1 MNCMKLPTH
10 MNSKTLAAVALA
22 LAATCS
28 GSFGQ
33 VFYTGNAT
41 TWGNSTNWSSGSVPT
56 SATNIEFGNYT
67 GVNSANT
74 GTTNQPVNDV
84 SFTRNSSTTIVT
96 MSAGGGGVNASGTI
110 SSTAGA
116 SEVFMRAGGT
126 LAAANLTVNNAFNLG
141 SRSAAGLNSQIGN
154 VTISGTTTINSGGTL
169 HAASLNGTTSLGS
182 LEMSG
187 GTFNLVSGNSLA
199 NGSGNGTTNTIS
211 VSRLNGSGTI
221 TGAKT
226 GATSITTGHLIVSG
240 TTNGTFSG
248 NITNGLANNVV
259 QISKAGSSTL
269 TLSGNN
275 SYSGVTAVSAG
286 TLLVS
291 GGGLTG
297 TTSLAVSGGSLQ
309 LGAANVLSN
318 NATMVLSGGNFST
331 GATTGF
337 GETLGTLD
345 LETAATLTLA
355 LGTGVHSLNF
365 ANSSGIDWTGST
377 LTITG
382 WTGTAGFSGTAGR
395 IFFGN
400 NATGLSPG
408 QLSQINFTGYAN
420 GASILS
426 TGEIVA
432 IPEPATWALLAG
444 SLTAVLVFRRRRG

>member
-1 MNCMKLPTH
+1 
-10 MNSKTLAAVALA
+10 
-22 LAATCS
+22 
-28 GSFGQ
+28 
-33 VFYTGNAT
+33 
-41 TWGNSTNWSSGSVPT
+41 
-56 SATNIEFGNYT
+56 
-67 GVNSANT
+67 
-74 GTTNQPVNDV
+74 
-84 SFTRNSSTTIVT
+84 
-96 MSAGGGGVNASGTI
+96 
-110 SSTAGA
+110 
-116 SEVFMRAGGT
+116 
-126 LAAANLTVNNAFNLG
+126 
-141 SRSAAGLNSQIGN
+141 
-154 VTISGTTTINSGGTL
+154 
-169 HAASLNGTTSLGS
+169 
-182 LEMSG
+182 
-187 GTFNLVSGNSLA
+187 
-199 NGSGNGTTNTIS
+199 
-211 VSRLNGSGTI
+211 
-221 TGAKT
+221 
-226 GATSITTGHLIVSG
+226 
-240 TTNGTFSG
+240 
-248 NITNGLANNVV
+248 
-259 QISKAGSSTL
+259 
-269 TLSGNN
+269 
-275 SYSGVTAVSAG
+275 
-286 TLLVS
+286 LVS
-291 GGGLTG
+291 GGVLTG

>member
-1 MNCMKLPTH
+1 MKLPTH
-10 MNSKTLAAVALA
+10 MKSKTLAAVALA

-33 VFYTGNAT
+33 VTWNGGNAT
-41 TWGNSTNWSSGSVPT
+41 WALGSNWSSGSVPI
-56 SATNIEFGNYT
+56 SSTNIEFGNFVGSSPGT
-67 GVNSANT
+67 GN
-74 GTTNQPVNDV
+74 TNQPANDV
-84 SFTRNSSTTIVT
+84 SFTRTSGSSIITL
-96 MSAGGGGVNASGTI
+96 SNGGGLNAGGTI
-110 SSTAGA
+110 SSAVGA
-116 SEVFMRAGGT
+116 SEVFLRGGGT
-126 LAAANLTVNNAFNLG
+126 LSGANLTVNNAFNLG
-141 SRSAAGLNSQIGN
+141 SRSTSGANAQIGN
-154 VTISGTTTINSGGTL
+154 VSISGTTTINSTGTL
-169 HAASLNGTTSLGS
+169 HAASLNGTTNLGS
-182 LEMSG
+182 LDMVTGS
-187 GTFNLVSGNSLA
+187 TFNLISGGNVT
-199 NGSGNGTTNTIS
+199 NGTVDGATNNIT
-211 VSRLNGSGTI
+211 VSRLNGAGTI

-226 GATSITTGHLIVSG
+226 GATVTTTGHLTINGSA
-240 TTNGTFSG
+240 NGTFSG